1 MAHQVS
7 FICKRTVISTKP
19 VEPRK
24 FSPLSVLDRIME
36 RSHLCIVLYYNLP
49 TRRRPGE
56 LTKQLKE
63 SISEMLSSFPVVVG
77 RLLRTPEGQWSIKC
91 NDAGVRLVEAKV
103 NSTVEEWLHNVD
115 SEKELSL
122 VHWEEM
128 SHKPY
133 FWSPFYVQVHF
144 TNQTMHPKIKWS
156 EIGRIKKI
164 GSHSFKKIRL
174 RNYGTKNI
182 KNKEYEESYYRR
194 HIGNQR

>member
-1 MAHQVS
+1 MAQVS

-24 FSPLSVLDRIME
+24 FSSLSVLDRIME
-36 RSHLCIVLYYNLP
+36 RSHLRLVFYYSLP
-49 TRRRPGE
+49 TRRSPGE
-56 LTKQLKE
+56 ATKQLKE

-115 SEKELSL
+115 REKELKL

-128 SHKPY
+128 STSHNPY
-133 FWSPFYVQVHF
+133 FWSPFYVQVHNNY
-144 TNQTMHPKIKWS
+144 TNSIKF
-156 EIGRIKKI
+156 ID
-164 GSHSFKKIRL
+164 
-174 RNYGTKNI
+174 
-182 KNKEYEESYYRR
+182 SYS
-194 HIGNQR
+194 